1 VPGLGAFQALC
12 GFVILL
18 GKKDMPTGTD
28 PETLTEMKAKV
39 LRAGGRTRT

>member
-28 PETLTEMKAKV
+28 PRL
-39 LRAGGRTRT
+39 